1 MKPSTTGEWEME
13 RYAVSWP
20 DVYAHANDDFDGL
33 NTARFAT
40 LREAVPCAMKH
51 SGIIRN
57 MKESPA
63 DGGEGEVLQ

>member
-1 MKPSTTGEWEME
+1 ME

-40 LREAVPCAMKH
+40 LREAVPCVKAPTLK
-51 SGIIRN
+51 SI
-57 MKESPA
+57 
-63 DGGEGEVLQ
+63 

>member
-1 MKPSTTGEWEME
+1 ME

-40 LREAVPCAMKH
+40 LREAVRHEAQRGYPQH
-51 SGIIRN
+51 EGEPRRW
-57 MKESPA
+57 
-63 DGGEGEVLQ
+63 GEGEVLQ